1 MYIKNV
7 SASDIGQALLDVA
20 NLGESPDHNLTTRR
34 LDPTAQGVNVTLRV
48 ANSAGLYAKRGYSGR
63 RTVAACYHGHYEFM
77 AALFRNR
84 PNAKI
89 RSAMATFD
97 GVGEFNAS
105 ANYLAGRNVGSMMR
119 PVAFGDMCE
128 CEQD

>member
-7 SASDIGQALLDVA
+7 TASDIGQALKDVA
-20 NLGESPDHNLTTRR
+20 NLGETHDHNLTTKR

-48 ANSAGLYAKRGYSGR
+48 SDSKGVYAKRGYSGR
-63 RTVAACYHGHYEFM
+63 RTVAACYHGHFEFM

-84 PNAKI
+84 PAAKI
-89 RSAMATFD
+89 RSAMETFD
-97 GVGEFNAS
+97 GVGEFNAK
-105 ANYLAGRNVGSMMR
+105 ADHLAAKNLGSMMH
-119 PVAFGDMCE
+119 PVAYGDMCE